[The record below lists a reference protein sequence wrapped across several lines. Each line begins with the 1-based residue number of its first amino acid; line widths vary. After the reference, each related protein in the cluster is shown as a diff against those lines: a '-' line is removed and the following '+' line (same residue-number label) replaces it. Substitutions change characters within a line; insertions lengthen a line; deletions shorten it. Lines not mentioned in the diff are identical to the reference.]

1 MPVAA
6 RRQGDQNLTLDG
18 VAVTPSAADLNT
30 ALGLAGT
37 GAVLKTALVTIPSA
51 QVLALFATPQTIVA
65 APGAGRALIFEG
77 AMVSKPAGTAY
88 SGIAAGEDLSI
99 KYTDASGLA
108 VGGAEAT
115 GFLDQATAQSR
126 YIRPTGAAS
135 GVSDIVAVANAA
147 LVLHLLTGEI
157 TTGNSDLTLRVFYR
171 DVALPAA

>member
-6 RRQGDQNLTLDG
+6 RRQGDQNMTLDG
-18 VAVTPSAADLNT
+18 VAVTSSAADLNT
-30 ALGLAGT
+30 LLGLAGT
-37 GAVLKTALVTIPSA
+37 GAMLKTALVTVTSA
-51 QVLALFATPQTIVA
+51 ELLALNATPKQLVA

-88 SGIAAGEDLSI
+88 SGIATGEDLSI

-108 VGGAEAT
+108 VGGAETT

-147 LVLHLLTGEI
+147 LVLHLLVGEI
-157 TTGNSDLTLRVFYR
+157 TTGDSALTLRVFYR